1 MKKYPILLFILSSI
15 CNLFCQNRNESVFQS
30 TQVSVNKTL
39 MLKSGVWIQLSF
51 GSDCSNEFFY
61 IYRDSL
67 KHSKSNSIRTN
78 GFSVV
83 SDIKEKDSSHFFI
96 CGRIDIAIDIP
107 QIKSYFL
114 NYYNDTGRQLFH
126 YQLPSSNIY
135 NGSPVISNNVLNKP
149 KYFALNNEIF
159 KINVVDTGI
168 QLIKVYDTKT
178 EITGIYLINDTTL
191 IYSSGSTSNLIKNF
205 QSEEKLNF
213 YINTFVTISK
223 DGFYY
228 IDGTG
233 KIITHYS
240 IATKK
245 STSVQLNSLSRIT
258 DFSIDADTFYFYGSN
273 SQGFKSI
280 SKCLVKNDS
289 IIQQEV
295 IESDIPNT
303 SIRHGDYHQ
312 GKHYLVGSQDLN
324 NGRLQ
329 IIFLKKLEDFSFPK
343 IQRPNLKLDL
353 ISSKLTIADSVYNPI
368 GNVWY
373 YYLKFESVISV
384 KNIGNSPVSSFR
396 FASHNYSR
404 DPCYP
409 RWENTYRKVLL
420 PNDSIN
426 VSVQYTTDNYTSYK
440 YLNVEFYAFAANE
453 LLELNSNDNFYVMQ
467 VKVTTSIQNNQLN
480 DKILIYPNPLQNQF
494 YIKNVPEQNFKIV
507 NTLGQEVM
515 NIENHKE
522 DEPISSALLPS
533 GIYFVQFKGAVFSKM
548 IVKE

>member
-1 MKKYPILLFILSSI
+1 M
-15 CNLFCQNRNESVFQS
+15 
-30 TQVSVNKTL
+30 
-39 MLKSGVWIQLSF
+39 
-51 GSDCSNEFFY
+51 
-61 IYRDSL
+61 
-67 KHSKSNSIRTN
+67 
-78 GFSVV
+78 
-83 SDIKEKDSSHFFI
+83 
-96 CGRIDIAIDIP
+96 
-107 QIKSYFL
+107 
-114 NYYNDTGRQLFH
+114 
-126 YQLPSSNIY
+126 
-135 NGSPVISNNVLNKP
+135 ISNNVLNKP

-324 NGRLQ
+324 NGRL
-329 IIFLKKLEDFSFPK
+329 
-343 IQRPNLKLDL
+343 
-353 ISSKLTIADSVYNPI
+353 
-368 GNVWY
+368 
-373 YYLKFESVISV
+373 
-384 KNIGNSPVSSFR
+384 
-396 FASHNYSR
+396 
-404 DPCYP
+404 
-409 RWENTYRKVLL
+409 
-420 PNDSIN
+420 
-426 VSVQYTTDNYTSYK
+426 
-440 YLNVEFYAFAANE
+440 
-453 LLELNSNDNFYVMQ
+453 
-467 VKVTTSIQNNQLN
+467 
-480 DKILIYPNPLQNQF
+480 
-494 YIKNVPEQNFKIV
+494 
-507 NTLGQEVM
+507 
-515 NIENHKE
+515 
-522 DEPISSALLPS
+522 
-533 GIYFVQFKGAVFSKM
+533 
-548 IVKE
+548 

>member
-1 MKKYPILLFILSSI
+1 
-15 CNLFCQNRNESVFQS
+15 
-30 TQVSVNKTL
+30 
-39 MLKSGVWIQLSF
+39 
-51 GSDCSNEFFY
+51 
-61 IYRDSL
+61 
-67 KHSKSNSIRTN
+67 
-78 GFSVV
+78 
-83 SDIKEKDSSHFFI
+83 
-96 CGRIDIAIDIP
+96 
-107 QIKSYFL
+107 
-114 NYYNDTGRQLFH
+114 
-126 YQLPSSNIY
+126 
-135 NGSPVISNNVLNKP
+135 VISNNVLNKP

-440 YLNVEFYAFAANE
+440 YLDVEFYAFAANE

-533 GIYFVQFKGAVFSKM
+533 GIYFVQFRGAVFSKM